1 MGRFF
6 ETIFVGARQAG
17 FGRDISLCLLTIAA
31 CGCQMA
37 GLGYRPSPL
46 SAAQQRQ
53 EIEKIAPPGTPRE
66 EVERRLKAAG
76 IEISAGSSPHLAYC
90 DLWNRSGGGRW
101 MMNIALMFDESG
113 KLIGTRPAQAET
125 GVYSESEA
133 DSTIIADARERD
145 RSGSPM
151 RDSSVVQAG
160 AEQSASSGRPLSSNP
175 ADRRTPFSEPK
186 PAYSP

>member
-1 MGRFF
+1 MERFF
-6 ETIFVGARQAG
+6 GKPFVGARQAG

-151 RDSSVVQAG
+151 RDSTVVQAG
-160 AEQSASSGRPLSSNP
+160 AEQTASSGRPLSSNP
-175 ADRRTPFSEPK
+175 ADRRTPFPDPK
-186 PAYSP
+186 PTYAP